1 MALCYHSAFIQ
12 DLIDNNGSPSN
23 WRRTAYGDA
32 METQILTIFLA
43 LVVLINPFAALSLFL
58 DITEGATRAQARK
71 VALTSAITLFITVAV
86 FAVAGEMILK
96 VLGISLGS
104 FRIAG
109 GLLVLLIAIG
119 MMNGSGN
126 IAKPQM
132 NQKGKPGEL
141 TGASLGA
148 ASAVVPL
155 TIPMVIGPGGIS
167 TVIIYAAN
175 GHDAGYGNL
184 LAIIASGIILSLIT
198 YGSFMAAGQLSRFLG
213 ETGLSVLNRV
223 MGMLLAAVGIE
234 IIVAGLKSVFPHL
247 L

>member
-1 MALCYHSAFIQ
+1 
-12 DLIDNNGSPSN
+12 
-23 WRRTAYGDA
+23 

-43 LVVLINPFAALSLFL
+43 LVVLVNPFAALSLFIN
-58 DITEGATRAQARK
+58 ITKNATRSQTRK
-71 VALTSAITLFITVAV
+71 VAITSAITLFITVAI
-86 FAVAGEMILK
+86 FAIAGDAILK

-109 GLLVLLIAIG
+109 GILVLLIAIG

-132 NQKGKPGEL
+132 QQVGTPDG
-141 TGASLGA
+141 GSSHSLGA

-167 TVIIYAAN
+167 TVIIYAAS
-175 GHDAGYGNL
+175 GHEAGYGNIF
-184 LAIIASGIILSLIT
+184 AIIFAGLIISVIT
-198 YGSFMAAGQLSRFLG
+198 YGSFMAAGQVSRFLG

-223 MGMLLAAVGIE
+223 MGMLLAAVGVE
-234 IIVAGLKSVFPHL
+234 IFISGLKSVFPQL
-247 L
+247 LG

>member
-1 MALCYHSAFIQ
+1 
-12 DLIDNNGSPSN
+12 
-23 WRRTAYGDA
+23 
-32 METQILTIFLA
+32 METQILKIFLA
-43 LVVLINPFAALSLFL
+43 LVVLVNPFAALSLFIN
-58 DITEGATRAQARK
+58 ITEGATRSQARK
-71 VALTSAITLFITVAV
+71 VALTSAITLFITVAI
-86 FAVAGEMILK
+86 FAIAGETILK

-104 FRIAG
+104 FRVAG

-132 NQKGKPGEL
+132 VHKGKPDEL
-141 TGASLGA
+141 SGASLGA

-167 TVIIYAAN
+167 TVIIYAAT
-175 GHDAGYGNL
+175 GHDGGYGTV
-184 LAIIASGIILSLIT
+184 LAIMFAGLIISVLT
-198 YGSFMAAGQLSRFLG
+198 YASFMAAGQVSRFLG

-234 IIVAGLKSVFPHL
+234 IIVAGLKSIFPQL

>member
-1 MALCYHSAFIQ
+1 
-12 DLIDNNGSPSN
+12 
-23 WRRTAYGDA
+23 
-32 METQILTIFLA
+32 METQVLTIFLA
-43 LVVLINPFAALSLFL
+43 LIVLVNPFAALSLFI
-58 DITEGATRAQARK
+58 DITNGATREQTRK
-71 VALTSAITLFITVAV
+71 VALISAITLFITVAI
-86 FAVAGEMILK
+86 FAVVGETILK

-126 IAKPQM
+126 VAKPQAHKSEDF
-132 NQKGKPGEL
+132 KG
-141 TGASLGA
+141 AVFQGA

-167 TVIIYAAN
+167 TVIIYAAS
-175 GHDAGYGNL
+175 GHSEGYGNL
-184 LAIIASGIILSLIT
+184 VAIMVAGLLISVIT
-198 YGSFMAAGQLSRFLG
+198 YLSFMAAGQVNRFLG

-223 MGMLLAAVGIE
+223 MGMLLAAVGVE

-247 L
+247 V